1 MKKISL
7 WLLMLVFT
15 ASLARAQET
24 ATQQQLDKL
33 SGQIQEMLEAQA
45 QQGRRIDALEKEIN
59 ELRDKVNTPVVHD
72 DYASRADLKKLAG
85 QMQEIDQ
92 KRQDDRDL
100 ILKEIEKLGKAAAI
114 APVPTPRKPKA
125 NPETTASGGDNSTT
139 PPSPPEN
146 GHYYTIKDGDRLSDI
161 VKAYRAQGVK
171 VTTSQILKANPG
183 LDPNKIISGRKIFI
197 PDPAAK

>member
-45 QQGRRIDALEKEIN
+45 QQGRRIDALEKEIG
-59 ELRDKVNTPVVHD
+59 ELREKVNTPVVN
-72 DYASRADLKKLAG
+72 DYASREDLKRLAG

-92 KRQDDRDL
+92 KRLDDRDL
-100 ILKEIEKLGKAAAI
+100 ILKEIEKIGKATAI
-114 APVPTPRKPKA
+114 APVPTPHKPKA
-125 NPETTASGGDNSTT
+125 NPEPTAAGGDNSTT
-139 PPSPPEN
+139 PPSGPEN

-183 LDPNKIISGRKIFI
+183 LDPNKIISGKKIFI

>member
-7 WLLMLVFT
+7 WVLILVFT
-15 ASLARAQET
+15 AAPGWAQET

-33 SGQIQEMLEAQA
+33 SGQIQDLLEAQA
-45 QQGRRIDALEKEIN
+45 QQGKRIDALQKEIG
-59 ELRDKVNTPVVHD
+59 ELREKVNTPVVND
-72 DYASRADLKKLAG
+72 SASREDLKRLAT
-85 QMQEIDQ
+85 QVQEIDQ

-114 APVPTPRKPKA
+114 APVTPTRRLRTT
-125 NPETTASGGDNSTT
+125 PEPTTSGGDNTT
-139 PPSPPEN
+139 PTPSGPEN
-146 GHYYTIKDGDRLSDI
+146 GHYYVIKDGDRLSDI

-171 VTTSQILKANPG
+171 VTTTQILKANPG
-183 LDPNKIISGRKIFI
+183 LDPNKIISGKKIFI